1 MDTGLII
8 LIIAVVVGLYSAI
21 NIGANDVAN
30 SMATSV
36 ASKALTIKKAVVV
49 AGVFDMLGA
58 TLVGAHVA
66 NTIRKGLV
74 DPLEFSDTPEL
85 FVYGMLAAVLGSAL
99 WVNIATY
106 FKLPVSTTHSIIG
119 GVLGFGLVS
128 VGAAGI
134 HWNVVLLV
142 VLSWII
148 SPVFGGIIAF
158 SIFSIIK
165 KFVLSSETPIE
176 RTKRLGPYL
185 TGMVAF
191 ILSLSIIYKGLK
203 NLHLDL
209 DFLEA
214 FVISFFFG
222 LLGYLAGYFILK
234 RYKKKDSDPYQ
245 QVEQMANPLQV
256 ISACFQAFSHG
267 ANDVAN
273 AIGPV
278 AAIFAVLQTSKV
290 EMSVG
295 IPLWILLMGGGGLAF
310 GVYVWGYRV
319 MDTVGHKITTI
330 TPTRGFSA
338 EFGTATTV
346 LICSRLGMPVSTTH
360 VAIGNILGVGLARG
374 ISAINLNVI
383 KSIFLAWVISLPA
396 AGVFSIGIYFLLK
409 LIFGTGWL

>member
-49 AGVFDMLGA
+49 AGIFDMLGA
-58 TLVGAHVA
+58 ILVGAHVA

-74 DPLEFSDTPEL
+74 DPLEFVDTPEL
-85 FVYGMLAAVLGSAL
+85 FVFGMLAAVLGSAL

-142 VLSWII
+142 ALSWII

-158 SIFSIIK
+158 TIFSIIK
-165 KFVLSSETPIE
+165 KFILSSETPIE
-176 RTKRLGPYL
+176 RTKRIGPYL

-234 RYKKKDSDPYQ
+234 RYKEKDSDPYQ

>member
-1 MDTGLII
+1 MDSSQIVLIA
-8 LIIAVVVGLYSAI
+8 AVVIGLYSAI

-49 AGVFDMLGA
+49 AGVCDILGA

-74 DPLEFSDTPEL
+74 DPLNFVDTPNL
-85 FVYGMLAAVLGSAL
+85 FLYGMLAAVAGSAL
-99 WVNIATY
+99 WVNIATF

-134 HWNVVLLV
+134 NWKVVLFV

-148 SPVFGGIIAF
+148 SPVVGGLIAF
-158 SIFSIIK
+158 VLFSFIK
-165 KFVLSSETPIE
+165 KTILSSKEPIE
-176 RTKRLGPYL
+176 KTRKIGPIL
-185 TGMVAF
+185 AGMVMF

-209 DFLEA
+209 PIGKAL
-214 FVISFFFG
+214 VISFFFG
-222 LLGYLAGYFILK
+222 MGGYFVGRFLLN
-234 RYKKKDSDPYQ
+234 RYKERKEDPYF
-245 QVEQMANPLQV
+245 QVERMANPLQV
-256 ISACFQAFSHG
+256 LSASFQAFSHG

-278 AAIFAVLQTSKV
+278 AAIVAVLQTGKV
-290 EMSVG
+290 EMSVEV
-295 IPLWILLMGGGGLAF
+295 PFWLLLLGGLGIAF
-310 GVYVWGYRV
+310 GVYVWGHRV
-319 MDTVGHKITTI
+319 METVGEKITAI

-346 LICSRLGMPVSTTH
+346 LLCSRFGMPVSTTH
-360 VAIGNILGVGLARG
+360 VAIGNIIGVGLARG

-383 KSIFLAWVISLPA
+383 KKIFSGWVISLPA
-396 AGVFSIGIYFLLK
+396 AGVFSIGFYYLFG
-409 LIFGTGWL
+409 LIFG